1 MKTPRQ
7 FSTKALAASFNRK
20 QNHLKDLF
28 NHKVCSVMLKQKVKK
43 RVLLLDGIG
52 IRSTQACEAIG
63 ISRKHITTI
72 ERDPT
77 VSAHHLSQ
85 GLHCYQMNVEDVF
98 AKPNVYKPYNTIN
111 LDVVSS
117 GPTVCKYIE
126 KVFAGGFL
134 SKKSVLALTITKRSG
149 IKGTSYKQDY
159 STVKKLIEECS
170 SSYGYKAKIEHEH
183 TQPKVLSVIYSIGLK
198 R

>member
-7 FSTKALAASFNRK
+7 FSEAALKASFNRK
-20 QNHLKDLF
+20 HNPLKESF
-28 NHKVCSVMLKQKVKK
+28 NQKVCSVMRKQNVKR

-52 IRSTQACEAIG
+52 IRSTRACESIG
-63 ISRKHITTI
+63 IKRKYITTI

-77 VSAHHLSQ
+77 VSSHHLSQ
-85 GLHCYQMNVEDVF
+85 GLHCYQMDVQDVF

-126 KVFAGGFL
+126 KVFANNFL
-134 SKKSVLALTITKRSG
+134 SKKSVLALTITKRSR
-149 IKGTSYKQDY
+149 IRGTTYEQAY
-159 STVKKLIEECS
+159 SRLKNLVSKFSLAH
-170 SSYGYKAKIEHEH
+170 GYKTKIEYEH
-183 TQPKVLSVIYSIGLK
+183 TQPKVVSVIYSVN
-198 R
+198 